1 MELRV
6 LRYFLAVAQE
16 KNITRASQKLLVS
29 QPTLSKQLSDLE
41 EELGAKLFTRGHRQ
55 ITLTS
60 EGEYLRSKAEEIID
74 LTDKTSANIQTDQI
88 ISGELTLGAGE
99 SIGMKRIIN
108 IISDITQ
115 DYPDVKVHLVS
126 GNAEEME
133 SMLDRGTLDFAVLMG
148 ERTLENYHYLQI
160 PETDQWGVLMLKDKP
175 LTQKDVI
182 TPKDL
187 VNKPLIMSSQALQN
201 HRFQD
206 WWGNLG
212 PKMNILGTFTLVYNA
227 ELLAENSGAYM
238 ITFNNLLNNSPTQ
251 NLIFRPL
258 SPELFEPITVIW
270 KKNTVQSK
278 VNQLFIRRLKASF
291 DN

>member
-133 SMLDRGTLDFAVLMG
+133 SMLNHGTLDFAVLMG

>member
-16 KNITRASQKLLVS
+16 KNITKAAQKLLIS

-41 EELGAKLFTRGHRQ
+41 EELGAKLFIRGHRQ

-108 IISDITQ
+108 IISGITQ
-115 DYPDVKVHLVS
+115 DYPDVKIHLIS

-133 SMLDRGTLDFAVLMG
+133 TMLNHGTLDFAVLMG

-160 PETDQWGVLMLKDKP
+160 PETDQWGVLMLKSDP
-175 LTQKDVI
+175 LTKKDAIV
-182 TPKDL
+182 PKDL
-187 VNKPLIMSSQALQN
+187 LAKPLLVSSQALQN

-212 PKMNILGTFTLVYNA
+212 PQMNILGTFTLVYNA

-238 ITFNNLLNNSPTQ
+238 ITFNHLLNNSPTQ
-251 NLIFRPL
+251 KMTFRPL
-258 SPELFEPITVIW
+258 SPEIFEPITVIW

-278 VNQLFIRRLKASF
+278 VNQLFIKRLKASL
-291 DN
+291 

>member
-88 ISGELTLGAGE
+88 ISSELTLGAGE

-133 SMLDRGTLDFAVLMG
+133 SMLNHGTLDFAVLMG

-251 NLIFRPL
+251 NLTFRPL

>member
-16 KNITRASQKLLVS
+16 KNITRASQKLLIS

>member
-16 KNITRASQKLLVS
+16 KNITKAAQKLLIS

-41 EELGAKLFTRGHRQ
+41 EELGAKLFIRGHRQ

-115 DYPDVKVHLVS
+115 DYPDVKIHLIS

-133 SMLDRGTLDFAVLMG
+133 TMLNHGTLDFAVLMG

-160 PETDQWGVLMLKDKP
+160 PETDQWGVLMLKSDP
-175 LTQKDVI
+175 LTKKDAIV
-182 TPKDL
+182 PKDL
-187 VNKPLIMSSQALQN
+187 LAKPLLVSSQALQN

-212 PKMNILGTFTLVYNA
+212 PQMNILGTFTLVYNA

-238 ITFNNLLNNSPTQ
+238 ITFNHLLNNSPTQ
-251 NLIFRPL
+251 KMTFRPL
-258 SPELFEPITVIW
+258 SPEIFEPITVIW

-278 VNQLFIRRLKASF
+278 VNQLFIKRLKASL
-291 DN
+291 

>member
-206 WWGNLG
+206 WWGNLV